1 MLTLLRE
8 SKDAMTQQY
17 LLDCMIQGFPEE
29 FHINTLPELLE
40 TCSKELERDV
50 DMKVIFINLMER
62 LSNYL
67 SDSGTSVS
75 NLEINIY

>member
-1 MLTLLRE
+1 MITLLKE

-40 TCSKELERDV
+40 TCSKELEKDV
-50 DMKVIFINLMER
+50 DMKLVFINLMER
-62 LSNYL
+62 LSGYL
-67 SDSGTSVS
+67 ADNVGIIS
-75 NLEINIY
+75 NL

>member
-1 MLTLLRE
+1 
-8 SKDAMTQQY
+8 MTQQY

-40 TCSKELERDV
+40 TCSKELEKDV
-50 DMKVIFINLMER
+50 DMKLIFINLMER

-67 SDSGTSVS
+67 SDNASSVA
-75 NLEINIY
+75 NL

>member
-1 MLTLLRE
+1 
-8 SKDAMTQQY
+8 
-17 LLDCMIQGFPEE
+17 MIQGFPEE

-67 SDSGTSVS
+67 TDSGTSVS

>member
-1 MLTLLRE
+1 
-8 SKDAMTQQY
+8 MTQQY

-40 TCSKELERDV
+40 TCSKELLERDV
-50 DMKVIFINLMER
+50 DMKLIFINLMER
-62 LSNYL
+62 LSNFL
-67 SDSGTSVS
+67 SDNANSLA

>member
-1 MLTLLRE
+1 MINLLKE

-40 TCSKELERDV
+40 TCAKELEKDV
-50 DMKVIFINLMER
+50 DMKLVFINLMER
-62 LSNYL
+62 LSGYL
-67 SDSGTSVS
+67 ADNVGIIS
-75 NLEINIY
+75 NL